1 MTSAATLRIG
11 TRGSVLARTQAELV
25 VAELEEATGTPAEL
39 ITVRTLGDDHPGPLA
54 QMPQPGV
61 FVSALRDALST
72 GAVDAAVH
80 SMKDLPSAPVDGI
93 ALAAVPRR
101 EDARDALVSAGGLG
115 LMSLPHGAR
124 VGTGSPR
131 RAARLRA
138 LRDDLELVDL
148 RGNVDSRLARVSDGE
163 LDAVV
168 LAVAGLAR
176 LGRTA
181 VISEVLDADMMLPAP
196 AQGALAIEC
205 RADDPD
211 TLGLLRHLDDRA
223 SRLRAL
229 AERAVLAAVGA
240 TCSSAIGA
248 LAELDGARLT
258 LRADASGPD
267 GQHLEDRAEV
277 ETDIELEVGV
287 EPAATGGA
295 DDGDASERA
304 AIALGTVLA
313 ERLLAAGA
321 DGFLVR

>member
-1 MTSAATLRIG
+1 VSAVEHGSVVDVEGSARTLRIG
-11 TRGSVLARTQAELV
+11 TRGSVLARTQSGMVADALSAATGAACELV
-25 VAELEEATGTPAEL
+25 D
-39 ITVRTLGDDHPGPLA
+39 VRTFGDDHPGPLA
-54 QMPQPGV
+54 GMPQPGV
-61 FVSALRDALST
+61 FVSALRDALLE
-72 GAVDAAVH
+72 GRVDVAVH
-80 SMKDLPSAPVDGI
+80 SMKDLPSAPVAGI
-93 ALAAVPRR
+93 VLAAIPPR
-101 EDARDALVSAGGLG
+101 EDPHDALVSADGVGLDD
-115 LMSLPHGAR
+115 LARGAR

-138 LRDDLELVDL
+138 RRPDLELVDL

-181 VISEVLDADMMLPAP
+181 VISETIAADVMLPAP

-205 RADDPD
+205 RADDVD
-211 TLGLLRHLDDRA
+211 TLALLRHLDDRT

-248 LAELDGARLT
+248 LAELDGQRLT
-258 LRADASGPD
+258 LTADASGPD
-267 GQHLEDRAEV
+267 GEHVLDRAEADV
-277 ETDIELEVGV
+277 PL
-287 EPAATGGA
+287 A
-295 DDGDASERA
+295 DDDAVQA
-304 AIALGTVLA
+304 AVTLGTMLA
-313 ERLLAAGA
+313 QRLLAAGA